1 VGEGEYMRG
10 FKPFLQPFLGHTKVV
25 TVGFVIPVVAFSFFF
40 MHSHWWRGLFHHT
53 HTSTAATQSPSAN
66 ANVVQTGSTI
76 FTFDKND
83 WRSVPGVA
91 ITIDGVQVVGVAR
104 SIVNQDGTPNQTNP
118 PIDVNGPHIQI
129 SGDFSVKASLKNAV
143 SGGAVFTV
151 YGSTPV
157 IYDEWRHESP
167 TVRVEVTKTGVT
179 VKVWKGT
186 SDNPSTTQT
195 FATNVSEDMDLTL
208 QRSGGQLIILVND
221 VEAGKIK
228 DQGIFKTNQLWF
240 GVDGQSLSAMWTL
253 KNLQVVPLNGGT
265 ITAVAPLAL
274 IAPHESADAFRNL
287 LAAKSTTKIGSAI
300 ALYPLLSDPNY
311 RALAIG
317 QFNMWTPENEMKP
330 QFLHPQPNVYTFGEA
345 DLLVDTALA
354 NDIAI
359 HGHTLV
365 FGEANPKWMEDT
377 PVSQRQQVMTDHITT
392 VVDHF
397 KGKVA
402 EWDVVNEPLAD
413 YDFFEEG
420 SKELRNHI
428 WYQAMGEKYIDIA
441 LKTAHT
447 ADPNAKLYINDYGLE
462 EDGERW
468 DAMIGL
474 LHRLQQRGV
483 PIDGIGFQSHVYEK
497 GDEVNKAVL
506 AAHIA
511 QLAKMGLSA
520 RVSELD
526 VHGDNATL
534 QAAQYNDILSACL
547 SQATCTAYS
556 TWGFTDRY
564 GSTTEYHAYP
574 FEYGDDLMWDS
585 GLRPKQAQAA
595 VLSFLKTL

>member
-1 VGEGEYMRG
+1 MRG
-10 FKPFLQPFLGHTKVV
+10 FKPFLRPFLGHTKVL
-25 TVGFVIPVVAFSFFF
+25 TVGFIVPVVAFSFFF
-40 MHSHWWRGLFHHT
+40 MHSHWWKGFFHHSSNSDSSSVQ
-53 HTSTAATQSPSAN
+53 STEAN
-66 ANVVQTGSTI
+66 AKVSQVGSNV

-83 WRSVPGVA
+83 WGSVPGA
-91 ITIDGVQVVGVAR
+91 TITDTGVQVIGVGRA
-104 SIVNQDGTPNQTNP
+104 IVNQDGTSNQTNP
-118 PIDVNGPHIQI
+118 PIDINGPHAQVT
-129 SGDFSVKASLKNAV
+129 GDFGVTASLKNAV

-151 YGSTPV
+151 YGASPV
-157 IYDEWRHESP
+157 IYDEWRHEAP
-167 TVRVEVTKTGVT
+167 TIRMEVTKTGIT

-186 SDNPSTTQT
+186 SDNPSAPQT
-195 FATNVSEDMDLTL
+195 FAAKTAEDMDLTL
-208 QRSGGQLIILVND
+208 QRAGGQLIILVNGT
-221 VEAGKIK
+221 EAGRIK
-228 DQGIFKTNQLWF
+228 DQSIFKSNQLWF
-240 GVDGQSLSAMWTL
+240 GVDGQSLTQSWTL
-253 KNLQVVPLNGGT
+253 SNLQVVPLNGSA
-265 ITAVAPLAL
+265 ITAVAPLPL
-274 IAPHESADAFRNL
+274 TAPHDASDAFRNL

-300 ALYPLLSDPNY
+300 ALYPLISDPNY
-311 RALAIG
+311 RTLAIG
-317 QFNMWTPENEMKP
+317 QFSMWTPENEMKP

-345 DLLVDTALA
+345 DLVVDTALA
-354 NDIAI
+354 NGIAI

-377 PVSQRQQVMTDHITT
+377 PAAQRQQVMTDHITT
-392 VVDHF
+392 VVNHF

-402 EWDVVNEPLAD
+402 DWDVVNEPLAD
-413 YDFFEEG
+413 YDDFEAG

-428 WYQAMGEKYIDIA
+428 WYQAMGEKYIDVA
-441 LKTAHT
+441 LKTAHA
-447 ADPNAKLYINDYGLE
+447 ADPNAKLYINEFGLE

-468 DAMIGL
+468 DAMVGL
-474 LHRLQQRGV
+474 LQRLQLRGV
-483 PIDGIGFQSHVYEK
+483 PIDGVGFQSHVYES
-497 GDEVNKAVL
+497 GDEINKTVL

-526 VHGDNATL
+526 VHGDDPTL
-534 QAAQYNDILSACL
+534 QANQYKDVLSACL